1 MEQRQDGIVLPVS
14 CWQVQD
20 SQQMQLRIATFDA
33 CMLIFE
39 FTVVGEDD
47 MMSAY
52 PEGKASK
59 GKRAM
64 PGQHSGRAQEQK

>member
-1 MEQRQDGIVLPVS
+1 
-14 CWQVQD
+14 
-20 SQQMQLRIATFDA
+20 MQLRKAIFDA
-33 CMLIFE
+33 CMLILE

-64 PGQHSGRAQEQK
+64 PGQHSGRAQERK